1 MIQKKYDQGSQML
14 RYFDK
19 PKKITQHSIEIGM
32 IEMKLPELKGL
43 RISVM
48 KMIFGNLSNIELLKM
63 GEVNKEF
70 YQISRDDTIWKN
82 CIEKEFRFL
91 YQKPNRF

>member
-82 CIEKEFRFL
+82 CIEFQFL